1 MHSHPPPVH
10 VVWPNV
16 CQWAVYHMRSRLSS
30 QASGIYT
37 QRSLALPDGFQ
48 RTPPSKLSLSLQREA
63 LLSGKNNER
72 CKLAW
77 PPCNE
82 ADPSLLTNF
91 ETPPTGPL
99 HGQNAPQPR
108 IFDLLVF
115 VEYFHRCWS
124 LKPLD
129 KYFSITPLS
138 PNIIVNLM
146 HTFCSGQQSD
156 LVQMQSDR
164 CFKHNQAQ
172 ISH

>member
-1 MHSHPPPVH
+1 M
-10 VVWPNV
+10 W
-16 CQWAVYHMRSRLSS
+16 
-30 QASGIYT
+30 SG
-37 QRSLALPDGFQ
+37 RMSV
-48 RTPPSKLSLSLQREA
+48 SKLSIQA
-63 LLSGKNNER
+63 IQSGLRHIYSEKPGFAWWIPSARLPPNFPSAYSERHFCQEKNNER

-82 ADPSLLTNF
+82 ADPSPSTNF

-99 HGQNAPQPR
+99 RGQNAPQPR

-124 LKPLD
+124 LKPSD
-129 KYFSITPLS
+129 KYFSITPFS

-146 HTFCSGQQSD
+146 HTLCSGQQSD